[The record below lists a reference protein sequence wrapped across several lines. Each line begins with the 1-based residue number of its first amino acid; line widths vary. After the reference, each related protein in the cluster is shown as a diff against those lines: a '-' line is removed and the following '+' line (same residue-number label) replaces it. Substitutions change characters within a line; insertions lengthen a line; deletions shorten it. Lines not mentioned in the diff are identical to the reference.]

1 MRYTNFFGRHFK
13 EHGQPRLTNDY
24 FSIYFNI
31 ICLENKIYGME
42 ILKKKFKD
50 SSNYHQFDV
59 EIDTLEKR
67 LFSITTDQAP
77 EFFLRDLVMK
87 SSPGNH

>member
-1 MRYTNFFGRHFK
+1 
-13 EHGQPRLTNDY
+13 
-24 FSIYFNI
+24 
-31 ICLENKIYGME
+31 ME

-67 LFSITTDQAP
+67 LFTITTDQAP
-77 EFFLRDLVMK
+77 EFFLRDLVMR